1 MTLQPFDKAQAS
13 LGKELVDIENAC
25 EYGWI
30 GQNALLMHN
39 ILSNGGEPVQFAIA
53 SNDTGLSNDTG
64 VDSGSLD
71 RWQRNVRVDEIKKL
85 FKDFPPHINKAVD
98 ELLCDV
104 PERKALYLWE
114 HLNAHTYVSG
124 LMCVIGD
131 AAYST
136 TLWHGSGGGMSVEDS
151 VILSTLLGRARTPT
165 EALAALKVY
174 DRDMLMG
181 RHAETRLDPK
191 KFGSFV
197 SRWDFIIDI
206 DMEKYRDDA
215 LQMMEAELKGE
226 GIV

>member
-98 ELLCDV
+98 E
-104 PERKALYLWE
+104 A
-114 HLNAHTYVSG
+114 S
-124 LMCVIGD
+124 
-131 AAYST
+131 
-136 TLWHGSGGGMSVEDS
+136 
-151 VILSTLLGRARTPT
+151 
-165 EALAALKVY
+165 
-174 DRDMLMG
+174 
-181 RHAETRLDPK
+181 
-191 KFGSFV
+191 
-197 SRWDFIIDI
+197 
-206 DMEKYRDDA
+206 
-215 LQMMEAELKGE
+215 
-226 GIV
+226 